1 MRALW
6 LALAAFVAI
15 ACSLV
20 TASCALAEHRV
31 ALVIGNSAY
40 QNEPQLPNPARDA
53 GAVGQSLE
61 RLGFDAIV
69 ATDLD
74 KRGMD
79 EAFRRFAHAV
89 RDADVALFY
98 YAGHGMQFQGQ
109 NYLMPVDARLAD
121 AADLPFEMARV
132 DDVVAAMAPARSV
145 RIVLLDACRDNPLA
159 DQLLKSLAGGS
170 RSAGLTRGL
179 ARIPDVAGSIVA
191 YATQAGSTAE
201 DGNGEHSPFTAA
213 FLANAESPGIE
224 IGQMFR
230 RVALAVNHATGGRQT
245 PELSISLLGDFYL
258 KPGGTTP
265 ATPVALPDAA
275 GPPAS
280 PAGADKNHAL
290 VALDT
295 DFVARQLLKDIADG
309 TRQALS
315 EAKIGFKGLATT
327 SAGLDLQLTKP
338 ASGDKAKELV
348 GAVVGGVLNN
358 GACSSR
364 LDVDDKASLHL
375 GLDRGCFET
384 RGLDSLS
391 EVATQLRRRM
401 GAMGLDQIS
410 VRVIDSGRIELGY
423 AGLAADRSRLDDI
436 VRFAS
441 LSLHWVVDGPST
453 KAEKTEVVPG
463 RPPDTQSYTLEA
475 KAIVTGETV
484 EDARLIITPQGE
496 KAIGVKLDKSGTR
509 KLADATAKGL
519 GRRLAIVLD
528 GQVISAPT
536 VREPIEGGSL
546 EISGFP
552 GGADDLAADLRA
564 GQLSAPVK
572 LVGP

>member
-6 LALAAFVAI
+6 LALAAFVAT

-159 DQLLKSLAGGS
+159 DQLLKSLASGS

>member
-20 TASCALAEHRV
+20 TASAALADHRV

-40 QNEPQLPNPARDA
+40 QNEAPLPNPARDA
-53 GAVGQSLE
+53 AAVGHSLE

-74 KRGMD
+74 KRAMD

-159 DQLLKSLAGGS
+159 DQLIKSLAAGS

-201 DGNGEHSPFTAA
+201 DGNGDHSPFTAA
-213 FLANAESPGIE
+213 FLANAESPGVE

-265 ATPVALPDAA
+265 ATPVALPDAT
-275 GPPAS
+275 G

-295 DFVARQLLKDIADG
+295 EFVARQLLKDIANG

-327 SAGLDLQLTKP
+327 SAGLDLQLSKP
-338 ASGDKAKELV
+338 ASGDKVKELV
-348 GAVVGGVLNN
+348 SAVVGRVLDN

-364 LDVDDKASLHL
+364 LDVDDKALLHL
-375 GLDRGCFET
+375 RLDRGCFET

-401 GAMGLDQIS
+401 GVMGLDQIS

-423 AGLAADRSRLDDI
+423 ASLAAERSRLDDI

-441 LSLHWVVDGPST
+441 LSLHWVVDDPST

-463 RPPDTQSYTLEA
+463 RPPDMQSYTLEA

-509 KLADATAKGL
+509 QLADATAKGL
-519 GRRLAIVLD
+519 GRRIAIVLD

-552 GGADDLAADLRA
+552 GGAEDLAADLRA